1 MVGSGRTLRA
11 VLSNHVCLTGFFAMF
26 IWIVIGLC
34 AVIFLSLGWDYNT
47 LISPRQRC
55 RQAFGDIDVQL
66 RQRHDLVPNL
76 LRSVK
81 AYMATSAIHF
91 RQ

>member
-1 MVGSGRTLRA
+1 
-11 VLSNHVCLTGFFAMF
+11 
-26 IWIVIGLC
+26 
-34 AVIFLSLGWDYNT
+34 
-47 LISPRQRC
+47 
-55 RQAFGDIDVQL
+55 VQL